1 LNQGGL
7 KLLERLQEAELP
19 VSALNFYVAAIYNSE
34 IAAEFLEGAS
44 SGTPFAIRLPSANQ
58 LGIARDLACGGN
70 RMRDL
75 YWLLHIVEG
84 LEQVEASEL
93 AQFEPVLLES
103 LDLVTQTIQSHG
115 FKSRQ
120 TYAIPESVS
129 LRIQEQAD
137 SIQEEID
144 RLTTEL
150 YS

>member
-1 LNQGGL
+1 
-7 KLLERLQEAELP
+7 
-19 VSALNFYVAAIYNSE
+19 
-34 IAAEFLEGAS
+34 
-44 SGTPFAIRLPSANQ
+44 
-58 LGIARDLACGGN
+58 
-70 RMRDL
+70 MRDL